1 MGEHVAM
8 FDGVWALVVDAY
20 VLWGYKVST
29 LGILV
34 NTYTEYTY
42 IIYIYIIIFNTQ
54 HYISYMHN
62 M

>member
-1 MGEHVAM
+1 M

-42 IIYIYIIIFNTQ
+42 IIYIYN
-54 HYISYMHN
+54 YI
-62 M
+62 

>member
-42 IIYIYIIIFNTQ
+42 IIYIIIFNTQ